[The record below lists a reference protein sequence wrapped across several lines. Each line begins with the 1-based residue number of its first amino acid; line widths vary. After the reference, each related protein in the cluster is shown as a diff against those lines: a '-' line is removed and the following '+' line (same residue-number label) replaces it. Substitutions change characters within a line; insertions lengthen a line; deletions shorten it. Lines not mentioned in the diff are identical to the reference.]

1 MANTTGKKHGG
12 RTKGTPNKVT
22 QKTRDFISDL
32 LEREQLNILEALEKI
47 RVKDPTEYL
56 KQWNALL
63 EYTTPKLA
71 RSELVG
77 DVEKPLSIIITKS
90 YETNQE
96 TNKGT

>member
-12 RTKGTPNKVT
+12 REKGTPNKVT

-47 RVKDPTEYL
+47 RLKDPTEYL

-63 EYTTPKLA
+63 EYSTPKLA
-71 RSELVG
+71 RAEIVG
-77 DVEKPLSIIITKS
+77 DKEAPVSVKWAKEDEGI
-90 YETNQE
+90 
-96 TNKGT
+96 